1 MHLLLIAAV
10 MSNQLWFDTHHDAQN
25 YVVTPMVNLTRDCA
39 CQVAVSVSQEG
50 VAGSSTSRQSH
61 NVNLA
66 ANQPQPLGQMRF
78 VIQPGGRTQIMITVT
93 DGDKL
98 RLEKQLTLP
107 DDA

>member
-10 MSNQLWFDTHHDAQN
+10 MSNQLWFDTHSDAQT
-25 YVVTPMVNLTRDCA
+25 YVVTPMVNLTRACA

-50 VAGSSTSRQSH
+50 SSGSSTSRQSS
-61 NVNLA
+61 NVNLS

-78 VIQPGGRTQIMITVT
+78 SVQPGSKMLILITVT
-93 DGDKL
+93 DGGTL

-107 DDA
+107 GDA

>member
-10 MSNQLWFDTHHDAQN
+10 MSNQLWFDSHNDAQN
-25 YVVTPMVNLTRDCA
+25 YVITPMVNLTKACA

-50 VAGSSTSRQSH
+50 VAGTSTSRQSS

-78 VIQPGGRTQIMITVT
+78 VVQPGSRTQIMITVT
-93 DGDKL
+93 DGGTL

-107 DDA
+107 NDA